1 MKVSVIIT
9 PVNDAPIA
17 SFEFNQ
23 GDNGSSTFS
32 FTNTSNDAKDP
43 EGAIVAYRWDFGD
56 GTSSNEASP
65 VHNYSETGSYT
76 ITLTVSDNGGADA
89 QITQQVTVNNVVSLE
104 DETKPDVFALLQN
117 YPNPFNPSTS
127 IQYTIAESSPVTLE
141 VFNMLGQKVAE
152 LVNTT
157 QAAGKY
163 SVQFD
168 AAGLSSGVY
177 LYQLRAGNYFE
188 TRKMM
193 LIK

>member
-1 MKVSVIIT
+1 
-9 PVNDAPIA
+9 
-17 SFEFNQ
+17 
-23 GDNGSSTFS
+23 
-32 FTNTSNDAKDP
+32 
-43 EGAIVAYRWDFGD
+43 
-56 GTSSNEASP
+56 
-65 VHNYSETGSYT
+65 
-76 ITLTVSDNGGADA
+76 
-89 QITQQVTVNNVVSLE
+89 VVSLE
-104 DETKPDVFALLQN
+104 DETKPEVFALLQN

>member
-1 MKVSVIIT
+1 MERQVMKKIHTIKVTDNSGSEAEYSENVSVT
-9 PVNDAPIA
+9 VL
-17 SFEFNQ
+17 
-23 GDNGSSTFS
+23 
-32 FTNTSNDAKDP
+32 
-43 EGAIVAYRWDFGD
+43 
-56 GTSSNEASP
+56 TSSEDLTNP
-65 VHNYSETGSYT
+65 NVYS
-76 ITLTVSDNGGADA
+76 LA
-89 QITQQVTVNNVVSLE
+89 
-104 DETKPDVFALLQN
+104 QN
-117 YPNPFNPSTS
+117 YPNPFNPSTL
-127 IQYTIAESSPVTLE
+127 IQYSIAEPGNVTLE
-141 VFNMLGQKVAE
+141 VYNMLGQKVAE

>member
-1 MKVSVIIT
+1 ML
-9 PVNDAPIA
+9 
-17 SFEFNQ
+17 
-23 GDNGSSTFS
+23 
-32 FTNTSNDAKDP
+32 
-43 EGAIVAYRWDFGD
+43 
-56 GTSSNEASP
+56 TSSEDLTNP
-65 VHNYSETGSYT
+65 NVYS
-76 ITLTVSDNGGADA
+76 LA
-89 QITQQVTVNNVVSLE
+89 
-104 DETKPDVFALLQN
+104 QN
-117 YPNPFNPSTS
+117 YPNPFNPSTL
-127 IQYTIAESSPVTLE
+127 IQYSIAEPGNVTLE
-141 VFNMLGQKVAE
+141 VYNMLGQKVAE